1 MISELIEPFGLLN
14 GKESN
19 TFNFYKLNCLDYI
32 NKILSDKSVEVIVT
46 SPPYNVGIKYRN
58 YNDDQPRDEYLSM
71 IDRLGKVLKQV
82 LSDSGSFFI
91 NIGNIPSDQWKATDV
106 ANILRKYFT
115 LQNTIVWMKSI
126 SIKKSEIR
134 CASVTEDFS
143 VGHYKPVDSPRY
155 LNNCW
160 EYIFH
165 FTHKGYAILDK
176 KSVGVQYQDKSN
188 IGRYSSED
196 VRDRGNVWFIPYQ
209 TIRNRAQRPHPSSF
223 PVKLPE
229 MCIRLHG
236 KLNGSQIVLDPFC
249 GIGSTAVACT
259 KLGTSFV
266 GFDINEEYLELALN
280 RLKI

>member
-143 VGHYKPVDSPRY
+143 VGHYKPVNSPRY

-223 PVKLPE
+223 LVTVLRNRFYRCCMHE
-229 MCIRLHG
+229 TRYVVRRIRY
-236 KLNGSQIVLDPFC
+236 KRRIPRTR
-249 GIGSTAVACT
+249 I
-259 KLGTSFV
+259 K
-266 GFDINEEYLELALN
+266 
-280 RLKI
+280 